1 MSAVRSCHRPP
12 HEAHQ
17 NGCAFFIVFRLF
29 LQKNVKIV
37 KIQNGFTEIK
47 KEYLISYGQRL
58 YLLIGSGDLSTE
70 VKKYDFIS
78 KYSDFRQSG
87 HEYGVTVSMDWQ

>member
-1 MSAVRSCHRPP
+1 MIWSGNLSTEVKKYDFISKYSDFRQSG
-12 HEAHQ
+12 HEY
-17 NGCAFFIVFRLF
+17 GVT
-29 LQKNVKIV
+29 VSMD
-37 KIQNGFTEIK
+37 
-47 KEYLISYGQRL
+47 LISYGQRL
-58 YLLIGSGDLSTE
+58 YLLIWSGNLSTE